1 MHIISF
7 ATEESDWSKP
17 RLGILLHKGDRDTG
31 FRLDC
36 ERLFDPADRP
46 ANPLAWFD
54 MDAQWFQKAR
64 ATAETLVRDDNA
76 LAQANEKGWLVR
88 A

>member
-64 ATAETLVRDDNA
+64 PRKHSSAMTMHSRERTRKA
-76 LAQANEKGWLVR
+76 GWSG